1 MAGLRED
8 LCFSEDITVQIDL
21 DSTLE
26 LVPKPD
32 ITDSGQKTRFARDL
46 LLIFVQQNF
55 VGCRQDLAVP
65 TDLQV
70 DYKKA
75 LEVDSEQL
83 NINVRS
89 PELLWAAKEILREL
103 AGSGEKT
110 TISLL
115 VWRLRSTVVHQH
127 VLDERTGGLYE
138 EFKDIVA
145 ELDTALEQEKDV
157 LISACVHLEIV
168 QGFIL
173 FKRITEAGNYLTK
186 VKTLLQTQL
195 QLVSMLGY
203 RTRFQTKP
211 LPQLALKVVSAV
223 DEGLLAKSSETHSAT
238 QLPKLLLLED
248 DTRLEKVRFV
258 NEEFGEIVDL
268 PSVIQCLIITEM

>member
-8 LCFSEDITVQIDL
+8 LCFSEDNPVQIDL

-32 ITDSGQKTRFARDL
+32 IADSGQKTRFARDL